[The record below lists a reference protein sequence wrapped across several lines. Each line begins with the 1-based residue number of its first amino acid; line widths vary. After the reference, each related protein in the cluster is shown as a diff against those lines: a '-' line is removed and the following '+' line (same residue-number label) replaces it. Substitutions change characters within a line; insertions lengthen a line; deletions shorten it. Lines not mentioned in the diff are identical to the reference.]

1 MCYPSLKSLKV
12 LLLLLLGLFS
22 WPCLGIAQDEVY
34 MAPVSYTEA
43 RQHTMRPA
51 IKLPGTIQSRHRSI
65 IGSETEGIV
74 VALYVREGESVSRG
88 APIAQLRTDSMQQL
102 LKAAR
107 SELDATKASRELANR
122 SLDRARPLFDK
133 ESMSEQQVDELESE
147 LLRWQADEQG
157 LAAEIA
163 RIELLIEHS
172 HIRAPFDGVIVARL
186 TDIGEWR
193 DAGDPIVELISI
205 TDLEIDV
212 AVPVVY
218 FHDLNASEPALV
230 SFPSISEKRFE
241 MAVTA
246 VVPVANSDSRTF
258 IVKLRLA
265 NDPQQHRF
273 AVGMLADVR
282 LSIGQTGSVVIVP
295 KDAIVRRQQERL
307 VVVLSEGNLTRFVLV
322 QTGNSIGD
330 WIEIHTG
337 VSAGD
342 RVVVRGNERL
352 EPETLVDP
360 KVLEYPLP

>member
-1 MCYPSLKSLKV
+1 MRYPSLKSPKA
-12 LLLLLLGLFS
+12 LLLLLLGPLS
-22 WPCLGIAQDEVY
+22 WSSLGIAQDEMY

-43 RQHTMRPA
+43 RQHTMRPS

-65 IGSETEGIV
+65 IGSETEGTV
-74 VALYVREGESVSRG
+74 VALYVREGESVSQG
-88 APIAQLRTDSMQQL
+88 ASIAQLRTDSLQQL
-102 LKAAR
+102 LNAAR
-107 SELDATKASRELANR
+107 SELDAAKAARELANR
-122 SLDRARPLFDK
+122 SLDRARPLFDN
-133 ESMSEQQVDELESE
+133 ESLSAQQVDELESE
-147 LLRWQADEQG
+147 LLRWQADEQR
-157 LAAEIA
+157 LEAEIA
-163 RIELLIEHS
+163 RIKLMIEYS

-193 DAGDPIVELISI
+193 DTGDPVVELISI

-218 FHDLNASEPALV
+218 FDDIDASKPAGV

-246 VVPVANSDSRTF
+246 MVPVANSDARTF

-265 NDPQQHRF
+265 NNPQQPQF
-273 AVGMLADVR
+273 AVGMLADVW
-282 LSIGQTGSVVIVP
+282 LSIGQSSSAIIVP
-295 KDAIVRRQQERL
+295 KDAIVRRRQERL
-307 VVVLSEGNLTRFVLV
+307 LVVLSEDNLTRIVVV

-330 WIEIHTG
+330 WIEVQSG

-352 EPETLVDP
+352 GPETLVDP
-360 KVLEYPLP
+360 KVLDYPLP

>member
-1 MCYPSLKSLKV
+1 MRFPSHNSPKA

-22 WPCLGIAQDEVY
+22 WPSLGIAQDEMY

-43 RQHTMRPA
+43 RQHTIHPS

-65 IGSETEGIV
+65 IGSESEGIV

-88 APIAQLRTDSMQQL
+88 APIAQLRTDSLQQL

-107 SELDATKASRELANR
+107 SELDATKAARELAKR

-133 ESMSEQQVDELESE
+133 KSMSEQQVDELESE
-147 LLRWQADEQG
+147 LLRWQADAQRLE
-157 LAAEIA
+157 AEIA
-163 RIELLIEHS
+163 RIELLIDHS

-193 DAGDPIVELISI
+193 DAGDPVVEIISI
-205 TDLEIDV
+205 NDLEIDV

-218 FHDLNASEPALV
+218 FDDIDTGVPAGV

-241 MAVTA
+241 MAITA
-246 VVPVANSDSRTF
+246 VVPVANSDSRAF

-265 NDPQQHRF
+265 SDPQQPRV
-273 AVGMLADVR
+273 AVGMLANVW
-282 LSIGQTGSVVIVP
+282 LSIGQSDSAIIVP

-307 VVVLSEGNLTRFVLV
+307 LVVLSEDNLTRFVAV

-330 WIEIHTG
+330 WIEIHSG

-352 EPETLVDP
+352 EPDTLVDP
-360 KVLEYPLP
+360 KVLDYPLP